1 MGREIQLDGVEVSVI
16 KCLGIGSGDMDGN
29 MLLESCRDLEFAELA
44 DALRGLMAQG
54 YVDGE
59 SESFNDVET
68 FKKLHFRVN
77 SGYAKELR
85 DALDPTPQQKQSKR
99 VRRE

>member
-16 KCLGIGSGDMDGN
+16 KCLGIGSGDMEGST
-29 MLLESCRDLEFAELA
+29 MLEACRELEFAELA
-44 DALRGLMAQG
+44 DALRGLMSLG

-59 SESFNDVET
+59 SESFNDIET

-77 SGYAKELR
+77 PGYAKDLR
-85 DALDPTPQQKQSKR
+85 EALDPTPQQKQSKR
-99 VRRE
+99 